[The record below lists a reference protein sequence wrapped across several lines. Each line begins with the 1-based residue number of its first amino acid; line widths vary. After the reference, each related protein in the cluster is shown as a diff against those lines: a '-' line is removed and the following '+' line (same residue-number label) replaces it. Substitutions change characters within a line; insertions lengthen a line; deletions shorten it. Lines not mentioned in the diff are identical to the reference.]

1 MPKVHRL
8 GIPPHAYC
16 LPMIDGLRREPS
28 VSLLVDVAVQNA
40 IKMREHELDGA
51 FLTPIDYARES
62 SDYSIIPNVA
72 VSSSVAT
79 DMIVLC
85 FKEGLHTIR
94 TLGVHP
100 ASTSEIV
107 LASILLGE
115 RFDVRPKI
123 LPVMSGFEEA
133 LRSADAVLLV
143 GTEATEQASHH
154 RNKLDLVEEWN
165 DMTDLPYVHGFWC
178 VREGEFTGDDVEV
191 IQQACRRGVESIDD
205 IVSAEI
211 EKRDLQFS
219 PEVLKQHFENFSFT
233 FTEEEQEAVAE
244 FLRYAY
250 YHGVVPDVADLH
262 FYPVDGEDETLSPDP
277 SLN

>member
-1 MPKVHRL
+1 MPKVQRL
-8 GIPPHAYC
+8 GVPPYAYC
-16 LPMIDGLRREPS
+16 LPMIGELRRQPS
-28 VSLLVDVAVQNA
+28 VSLLVDVAAQNA

-62 SDYSIIPNVA
+62 SDYNIIPDVS
-72 VSSSVAT
+72 VSSRVAT
-79 DMIVLC
+79 DTIVLC
-85 FKEGLHTIR
+85 FKEGLHTVR
-94 TLGVHP
+94 TLAVHP
-100 ASTSEIV
+100 TSTSEIV

-143 GTEATEQASHH
+143 GTEAVEQASHH

-178 VREGEFTGDDVEV
+178 VREGELTGNDVTA

-205 IVSAEI
+205 MVSAEI
-211 EKRDLQFS
+211 EKRKIQFS
-219 PEVLKQHFENFSFT
+219 PQVLKRYFESFSFT

-262 FYPVDGEDETLSPDP
+262 FYRVDGEDEALLPDP